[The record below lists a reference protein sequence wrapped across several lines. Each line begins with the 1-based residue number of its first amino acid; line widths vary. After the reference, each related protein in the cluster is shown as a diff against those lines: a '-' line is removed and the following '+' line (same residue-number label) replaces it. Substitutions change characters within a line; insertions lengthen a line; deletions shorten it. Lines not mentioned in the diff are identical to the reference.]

1 MKAIAQYLRYVFNQ
15 DNQIELTLLIN
26 HKSALR
32 EINQLESGV
41 DYDLNLV
48 KWKPNR
54 SLKQNRYMWALLGEI
69 ALKMNYDTDSMGIY
83 IQLLEQYSF
92 KYDVKS
98 CLVGDKEILQK
109 SYRAI
114 KLIQNATLYK
124 EDGEQIE
131 FEFYKCFI
139 GSSKFTK
146 EEMIVLTD
154 GVLDLAVKCGIET
167 DYWTKVLC

>member
-1 MKAIAQYLRYVFNQ
+1 MKAIAQYLRYGFNQ

-32 EINQLESGV
+32 SINQLECGV
-41 DYDLNLV
+41 DYDLNIAKL
-48 KWKPNR
+48 KPNR
-54 SLKQNRYMWALLGEI
+54 SLRQNRYMWALLGEI

-98 CLVGDKEILQK
+98 CLVGDKGILQK

-124 EDGEQIE
+124 EDGEEIE

-146 EEMIVLTD
+146 EEMNILIS
-154 GVLDLAVKCGIET
+154 GVLDLAIKCGIDT
-167 DYWTKVLC
+167 DYWTSVLC

>member
-1 MKAIAQYLRYVFNQ
+1 
-15 DNQIELTLLIN
+15 LIN

-32 EINQLESGV
+32 SIAKLECGV
-41 DYDLNLV
+41 DYDLNIAEF
-48 KWKPNR
+48 KGKR
-54 SLKQNRYMWALLGEI
+54 SLRQNAYMWALLGEI
-69 ALKMNYDTDSMGIY
+69 AEKMNYDNDSMGIY

-146 EEMIVLTD
+146 EEMIVLID
-154 GVLDLAVKCGIET
+154 GVLDLAVKCGIDTE
-167 DYWTKVLC
+167 YWTSVLC